1 MNGIKD
7 TNETAIEITQKNKCA
22 NKNAGRKHKLES
34 AEECIMTALCTC
46 ALICNEAILK
56 FKWERERDYF

>member
-1 MNGIKD
+1 
-7 TNETAIEITQKNKCA
+7 
-22 NKNAGRKHKLES
+22 
-34 AEECIMTALCTC
+34 MTALCTC